1 MSRIEKGEGG
11 LKRSRG
17 FLIVLSGPSGS
28 GKNTLVNEI
37 LRIFPDIR
45 YSVSAT
51 TRPRGPGEIDG
62 KDYYF
67 VTPER
72 FDEMI
77 KNNDLLEWATVYG
90 HRYGTPRGPIEE
102 NIKSGLDVIL
112 DIDIQ
117 GARQVRARWPEGVFV
132 FLLPPSLD
140 ELRRRIMRR
149 SRDSRESIELRLRS
163 ACDELKAVNEYDYV
177 IVNDTIEDATGK
189 LAAVITAERLKVK
202 RYEWAPDRWPRQL
215 GRDKTDH
222 DAPFA

>member
-1 MSRIEKGEGG
+1 MNKTETGEGG
-11 LKRSRG
+11 LKRSQG

-37 LRIFPDIR
+37 LRVLPGIR

-51 TRPRGPGEIDG
+51 TRPQGPGEIDG
-62 KDYYF
+62 RDYYF

-77 KNNDLLEWATVYG
+77 KNDDLLEWATVYG
-90 HRYGTPRGPIEE
+90 HRYGTPRRPIEE
-102 NIKSGLDVIL
+102 NVGSGLDVIL

-117 GARQVRARWPEGVFV
+117 GARQVRARWPNGVFI

-163 ACDELKAVNEYDYV
+163 AYDELKAVTEYDYV
-177 IVNDTIEDATGK
+177 IVNDTIEEAARK
-189 LAAVITAERLKVK
+189 LAAVITAERLRVK
-202 RYEWAPDRWPRQL
+202 RYEWVPARWPRQL
-215 GRDKTDH
+215 GRDKIDH
-222 DAPFA
+222 DAPFT